1 MKSNHMAALV
11 ACALVLMLMG
21 GVPSSAQSGNDK
33 PAEKSGKEQ
42 PPAPVANPEEDAAF
56 KAFNDVPM
64 TPADSTRKAQLG
76 EDFAKKY
83 PQSRYNVVVYSMLTS
98 LYLNTGQIPKM
109 IESGTRAIELNP
121 NDVQDMAILAQSMPR
136 SLNKDLGERT
146 KQIEKAQEYAKKA
159 IEITPTMPKPSAT
172 LTDEAF
178 ASAKNVVLAM
188 AHSGLGHIDIMKQ
201 KYDEAIK
208 ELEEAIKLDS
218 QPDPVNF
225 YLLGIANQQA
235 SHFDDAVAAFNKC
248 AAIPGQLQ
256 AACKG
261 NAEAAKKLASTQL
274 SAPK

>member
-1 MKSNHMAALV
+1 
-11 ACALVLMLMG
+11 MLMG
-21 GVPSSAQSGNDK
+21 GVPSRAQNASDK

-42 PPAPVANPEEDAAF
+42 PAAPVANLEEDAAF

-64 TPADSTRKAQLG
+64 TPADGARKAQAG

-83 PQSRYNVVVYSMLTS
+83 PQSRYNVVVFSMLTS
-98 LYLNTGQIPKM
+98 LYLNSGQVQKM
-109 IESGTRAIELNP
+109 IETGTHAVELNP
-121 NDVQDMAILAQSMPR
+121 NDVQVMAILAQSMPR
-136 SLNKDLGERT
+136 ALSKDLGERT

-178 ASAKNVVLAM
+178 TSAKNVVLAM
-188 AHSGLGHIDIMKQ
+188 AHSGLGHIDVMKQ
-201 KYDEAIK
+201 KYDEALK

-248 AAIPGQLQ
+248 AALPGQLQ
-256 AACKG
+256 PACKG